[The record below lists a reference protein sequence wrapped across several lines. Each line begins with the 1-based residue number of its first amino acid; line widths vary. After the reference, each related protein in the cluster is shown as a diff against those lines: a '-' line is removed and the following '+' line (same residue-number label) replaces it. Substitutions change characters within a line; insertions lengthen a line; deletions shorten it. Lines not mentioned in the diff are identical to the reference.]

1 MQRPDAGSLP
11 MAVRNQLNMHI
22 NMVVLTPE
30 IEKMVFPDN
39 EKQLC
44 PLSSH
49 LKGWA
54 LLRLETVQS
63 GHFFAPEVPKDF
75 NLHDYIRNQ
84 ITYRLESNI

>member
-1 MQRPDAGSLP
+1 MHMQRPDAGSLP

-49 LKGWA
+49 LKGWGFIKIGNSPV
-54 LLRLETVQS
+54 RS
-63 GHFFAPEVPKDF
+63 FFC
-75 NLHDYIRNQ
+75 
-84 ITYRLESNI
+84 T